1 MQNNVNFSDHTWL
14 ICGICILLLLIA
26 GCVVVLLSRRLHRDY
41 QRRMDTLC
49 VEKEHE
55 TFEAKMRFFV
65 NLVHEI
71 RTPLTLISIPLEQMA
86 ESAENGTIRGEEN
99 KRHIAS
105 MQRNVNYL
113 LGIINQLLDFRKAQ
127 DGTEVRLATS
137 CHDVKSRLTEI
148 CRRFEHP
155 MDTIGKH
162 ISLIM
167 PQQEVMAVFDV
178 DKIDRVIMNLIGN
191 AVKYSRSRVD
201 VTLAEPKD
209 GTVRILVAD
218 DGPGIAPHERE
229 HIFDTYYQIG
239 NDNLAASLG
248 TGLGLT
254 YAKLIACAHGGD
266 ITVDNNEYGGATF
279 TLTFP
284 AKYVSGDGHSVSA
297 GAAAQAAAPLHYREI
312 SVLLVDDNRELLATV
327 SDALR
332 KSYTVYTAANAAEA
346 IEMLELKDN
355 IDVIISDFMMPGMSG
370 AELCRKVK
378 DDQRFGH
385 IPFIILTAKT
395 DTEAKVEGM
404 ACGADVYIEKPF
416 AIRQLTLQIA
426 NIINTRE
433 QNMARVSS
441 AGIGS
446 AVTGVPLAADDDE
459 PSLNR
464 VDAEFL
470 KTLDDYIR
478 DNISEEEFSID
489 VMAKQMNMSRSSFYR
504 KLKSVTSMTP
514 VDYLKNYRLDYSAQL
529 LLDGVRVTEV
539 AAMSGFTSSSYFAK
553 CFKAKFG
560 MIPKEYVASKG
571 GKMPPDLQP

>member
-127 DGTEVRLATS
+127 DGKEVRLATS

-178 DKIDRVIMNLIGN
+178 DKTDRVIMNLIGN

-441 AGIGS
+441 AATGS

>member
-1 MQNNVNFSDHTWL
+1 
-14 ICGICILLLLIA
+14 
-26 GCVVVLLSRRLHRDY
+26 
-41 QRRMDTLC
+41 
-49 VEKEHE
+49 
-55 TFEAKMRFFV
+55 
-65 NLVHEI
+65 
-71 RTPLTLISIPLEQMA
+71 
-86 ESAENGTIRGEEN
+86 
-99 KRHIAS
+99 
-105 MQRNVNYL
+105 
-113 LGIINQLLDFRKAQ
+113 DFRKAQ
-127 DGTEVRLATS
+127 DGKEVRLATS

-178 DKIDRVIMNLIGN
+178 DKTDRVIMNLIGN

-297 GAAAQAAAPLHYREI
+297 GAAAQAAAPLHSREI

-433 QNMARVSS
+433 QNMARVAS
-441 AGIGS
+441 AATGS

-489 VMAKQMNMSRSSFYR
+489 VMAKQM
-504 KLKSVTSMTP
+504 
-514 VDYLKNYRLDYSAQL
+514 
-529 LLDGVRVTEV
+529 
-539 AAMSGFTSSSYFAK
+539 
-553 CFKAKFG
+553 
-560 MIPKEYVASKG
+560 
-571 GKMPPDLQP
+571 

>member
-26 GCVVVLLSRRLHRDY
+26 VCVVVLLSRRLHRDY

-86 ESAENGTIRGEEN
+86 ESAENGTIKGEEN

-127 DGTEVRLATS
+127 DGKEVRLATS

-155 MDTIGKH
+155 MDAIGKH

-178 DKIDRVIMNLIGN
+178 DKTDRVIMNLIGN

-297 GAAAQAAAPLHYREI
+297 GAAAQAAAPLHSREI

-433 QNMARVSS
+433 QNMARVAS
-441 AGIGS
+441 AATGS

-571 GKMPPDLQP
+571 GKMPPDL

>member
-26 GCVVVLLSRRLHRDY
+26 VCVVVLLSRRLHRDY

-86 ESAENGTIRGEEN
+86 ESAENGTIKGEEN

-127 DGTEVRLATS
+127 DGKEVRLATS

-178 DKIDRVIMNLIGN
+178 DKTDRVIMNLIGN

-297 GAAAQAAAPLHYREI
+297 GAAAQAAAPLHSREI
-312 SVLLVDDNRELLATV
+312 SVLLVDDNSELLATV

-433 QNMARVSS
+433 QNMARVAS
-441 AGIGS
+441 AATGS

-571 GKMPPDLQP
+571 GKMPPDL

>member
-127 DGTEVRLATS
+127 DGKEVRLATS

-178 DKIDRVIMNLIGN
+178 DKTDRVIMNLIGN

-441 AGIGS
+441 AGTGS
-446 AVTGVPLAADDDE
+446 AVAGVPLAADDDE

>member
-26 GCVVVLLSRRLHRDY
+26 VCVVVLLSRRLHRDY

-86 ESAENGTIRGEEN
+86 ESAENGTIKGEEN

-127 DGTEVRLATS
+127 DGKEVRLATS

-178 DKIDRVIMNLIGN
+178 DKTDRVIMNLIGN

-297 GAAAQAAAPLHYREI
+297 GAAAQAAAPLHSREI

-433 QNMARVSS
+433 QNMARVAS
-441 AGIGS
+441 AATGS

-553 CFKAKFG
+553 CFNAKFG
-560 MIPKEYVASKG
+560 MRPKEYVASKG
-571 GKMPPDLQP
+571 GKMPPDL

>member
-1 MQNNVNFSDHTWL
+1 MQNNVNFYDHTWL
-14 ICGICILLLLIA
+14 VYGTCALLLLLVA

-49 VEKEHE
+49 MEKEHE

-86 ESAENGTIRGEEN
+86 ESAENGTLQGEDN

-113 LGIINQLLDFRKAQ
+113 LGIINQLLDFRKAE
-127 DGTEVRLATS
+127 DSKEVRLATA
-137 CHDVKSRLTEI
+137 CHDVKSRLSEI
-148 CRRFEHP
+148 CGRFEHS
-155 MDTIGKH
+155 MATIGKH

-167 PQQEVMAVFDV
+167 PQDEVMAVFDV
-178 DKIDRVIMNLIGN
+178 DKTDRVIMNLIGN

-201 VTLAEPKD
+201 VTLAEPQD
-209 GTVRILVAD
+209 GVIRISVAD
-218 DGPGIAPHERE
+218 DGPGIEPHERE

-239 NDNLAASLG
+239 NDNVAANLG
-248 TGLGLT
+248 TGLGLA

-266 ITVDNNEYGGATF
+266 ITVDNNETGGATF
-279 TLTFP
+279 TLALP
-284 AKYVSGDGHSVSA
+284 AKCAAGVGDGIPGGVSA
-297 GAAAQAAAPLHYREI
+297 DAETPRQPGNI
-312 SVLLVDDNRELLATV
+312 KVLLVDDNRELLATV
-327 SDALR
+327 ADALR
-332 KSYTVYTAANAAEA
+332 KTYIVYTAVNASEA
-346 IEMLELKDN
+346 WDMLEHKDC

-378 DDQRFGH
+378 EDNRFSH

-395 DTEAKVEGM
+395 DTDAKVEGM
-404 ACGADVYIEKPF
+404 ACGADVYMEKPF

-426 NIINTRE
+426 NIIHTRE
-433 QNMARVSS
+433 LSLARMS
-441 AGIGS
+441 ASGNIS
-446 AVTGVPLAADDDE
+446 PLPLPPDEDE

-514 VDYLKNYRLDYSAQL
+514 VDYLKNYRLDYSARL

>member
-26 GCVVVLLSRRLHRDY
+26 VCVVVLLSRRLHRDY

-86 ESAENGTIRGEEN
+86 ESAENGTIKGEEN

-127 DGTEVRLATS
+127 DGKEVRLATS

-178 DKIDRVIMNLIGN
+178 DKTDRVIMNLIGN

-297 GAAAQAAAPLHYREI
+297 GAAAQAAAPLHSREI
-312 SVLLVDDNRELLATV
+312 SVLLVDDNSELLATV

-433 QNMARVSS
+433 QNMARVAS
-441 AGIGS
+441 AATGS

>member
-26 GCVVVLLSRRLHRDY
+26 VCVVVLLSRRLHRDY

-86 ESAENGTIRGEEN
+86 ESAENGTIKGEEN

-127 DGTEVRLATS
+127 DGKEVRLATS
-137 CHDVKSRLTEI
+137 CHDVRSRLTEI

-178 DKIDRVIMNLIGN
+178 DKTDRVIMNLIGN

-297 GAAAQAAAPLHYREI
+297 GAAAQAAAPLHSREI
-312 SVLLVDDNRELLATV
+312 SVLLVDDNSELLATV

-433 QNMARVSS
+433 QNMARVAS
-441 AGIGS
+441 AATGS

-571 GKMPPDLQP
+571 GKMPPDL

>member
-1 MQNNVNFSDHTWL
+1 M
-14 ICGICILLLLIA
+14 
-26 GCVVVLLSRRLHRDY
+26 
-41 QRRMDTLC
+41 
-49 VEKEHE
+49 
-55 TFEAKMRFFV
+55 
-65 NLVHEI
+65 
-71 RTPLTLISIPLEQMA
+71 
-86 ESAENGTIRGEEN
+86 
-99 KRHIAS
+99 
-105 MQRNVNYL
+105 
-113 LGIINQLLDFRKAQ
+113 
-127 DGTEVRLATS
+127 
-137 CHDVKSRLTEI
+137 
-148 CRRFEHP
+148 
-155 MDTIGKH
+155 
-162 ISLIM
+162 
-167 PQQEVMAVFDV
+167 
-178 DKIDRVIMNLIGN
+178 
-191 AVKYSRSRVD
+191 
-201 VTLAEPKD
+201 
-209 GTVRILVAD
+209 
-218 DGPGIAPHERE
+218 
-229 HIFDTYYQIG
+229 
-239 NDNLAASLG
+239 
-248 TGLGLT
+248 
-254 YAKLIACAHGGD
+254 
-266 ITVDNNEYGGATF
+266 DNNEYGGATF

-297 GAAAQAAAPLHYREI
+297 GAAAQAAAPLHSREI

-433 QNMARVSS
+433 QNMARVAS
-441 AGIGS
+441 AATGS

-571 GKMPPDLQP
+571 GKMPPDL

>member
-26 GCVVVLLSRRLHRDY
+26 VCVVVLLSRRLHRDY

-86 ESAENGTIRGEEN
+86 ESAENGTIKGEEN

-127 DGTEVRLATS
+127 DGKEVRLATS

-178 DKIDRVIMNLIGN
+178 DKTDRVIMNLIGN

-297 GAAAQAAAPLHYREI
+297 GAAAQAAAPLHSREI

-433 QNMARVSS
+433 QNMARVAS
-441 AGIGS
+441 AATGS

-571 GKMPPDLQP
+571 GKMPPDL